1 MVKIHLKK
9 QDILLTVLD
18 FLKSNGYIESMRCL
32 EHESGL
38 TVDNYGNDMDF
49 LRNLILDGQ
58 WDDAENFVQP
68 LKKNIESNDFDFDR
82 VMFEIRKQRFWS
94 WLMGGIRTV
103 RSTHL
108 PWV

>member
-1 MVKIHLKK
+1 
-9 QDILLTVLD
+9 
-18 FLKSNGYIESMRCL
+18 MRCL

-68 LKKNIESNDFDFDR
+68 LKKNMESNDFDFDR
-82 VMFEIRKQRFWS
+82 VMFEIRKQRF
-94 WLMGGIRTV
+94 LELVDGRDQDGAVDALTV
-103 RSTHL
+103 GLKSLEGRCSKKIQ
-108 PWV
+108 